1 MLTNKGFVYLIG
13 AGPGDPE
20 LITAK
25 AQNAME
31 NADCIIYDY
40 LANQILIEKYDCEK
54 IYVGKK
60 GSDHT
65 LTQEKIGGLII
76 EKALEGKIV
85 ARLKGGD
92 PFIFGR
98 GGEEAEELVDAGIP
112 FSIIP

>member
-1 MLTNKGFVYLIG
+1 MEDQIILTNKGFVYLIG

-54 IYVGKK
+54 IYVTEIY
-60 GSDHT
+60 GSYDCERFFPEIPAT
-65 LTQEKIGGLII
+65 FVLTNTSKFKCENNTYYRNLIY
-76 EKALEGKIV
+76 
-85 ARLKGGD
+85 
-92 PFIFGR
+92 
-98 GGEEAEELVDAGIP
+98 
-112 FSIIP
+112 